1 MKWYV
6 NLLISIIVFFIG
18 TGIAYLTGSYIVLNA
33 VILAFLIQWVAYIPA
48 YTFQTEKFYDLTG
61 TLTYLTV
68 VWFTYILSGGG
79 SSGIAGNFIL
89 ASLITIWAV
98 RLGSFLFLRIH
109 KAGEDKRFRTIKPS
123 ASQFFMTW
131 TLQGFWVSICSM
143 CALTAMSSEM
153 GVATIWYSGNLG
165 EISVNI
171 FFCIGVVLF
180 LIGFSIEIIADNQK
194 NTFRSLEENKDKF
207 ITTGLWAKS
216 RHPNYFG
223 EIMLWTGIALIAL
236 PSLSGAQ
243 YLTLISPV
251 FTYILLVHISGVRM
265 LEDMGNKK
273 WGHLEEYKDYK
284 DKTPR
289 IIPRF

>member
-6 NLLISIIVFFIG
+6 NLLISIIVFFVG

-68 VWFTYILSGGG
+68 VWFTYMLSN
-79 SSGIAGNFIL
+79 SAGELKIGNLIL
-89 ASLITIWAV
+89 ALLISIWAV

-143 CALTAMSSEM
+143 CALTAISSEV
-153 GVATIWYSGNLG
+153 GVI
-165 EISVNI
+165 INI
-171 FFCIGVVLF
+171 FFYIGFALF
-180 LIGFSIEIIADNQK
+180 LIGFSIEIVADNQK

-207 ITTGLWAKS
+207 ITSGLWAKS

-273 WGHLEEYKDYK
+273 WGHLEEYKIYK

-289 IIPRF
+289 IIPKF

>member
-1 MKWYV
+1 MKWHI

-68 VWFTYILSGGG
+68 VWFTYMLSN
-79 SSGIAGNFIL
+79 SAGELKIGNLIL
-89 ASLITIWAV
+89 ALLISIWAV

-143 CALTAMSSEM
+143 CALTAISSE
-153 GVATIWYSGNLG
+153 V
-165 EISVNI
+165 
-171 FFCIGVVLF
+171 GVVVNVFFYIGFALF
-180 LIGFSIEIIADNQK
+180 LIGFSIEVIADNQK

-207 ITTGLWAKS
+207 IATGLWAKS

-223 EIMLWTGIALIAL
+223 EIMLWTAIALIAL
-236 PSLSGAQ
+236 PSLGGAQ

-273 WGHLEEYKDYK
+273 WGHLEEYKNYK

-289 IIPRF
+289 IIPKL